1 MHYQHFRNDFTPAI
15 STVSGESGRLIRSRK
30 FPLIWLDQYKSMHY
44 GKGRNI
50 MFCKLCRDHGL
61 TGQWCTGTS
70 NFRKNVVC
78 GHLASKGQAL
88 SMAANK
94 PAQPTI
100 FEEVKRAEEKK

>member
-1 MHYQHFRNDFTPAI
+1 
-15 STVSGESGRLIRSRK
+15 
-30 FPLIWLDQYKSMHY
+30 
-44 GKGRNI
+44 

-78 GHLASKGQAL
+78 HLASKGQAL
-88 SMAANK
+88 SMAANN

-100 FEEVKRAEEKK
+100 SEEVKRAECLFLGYYSRDTKF